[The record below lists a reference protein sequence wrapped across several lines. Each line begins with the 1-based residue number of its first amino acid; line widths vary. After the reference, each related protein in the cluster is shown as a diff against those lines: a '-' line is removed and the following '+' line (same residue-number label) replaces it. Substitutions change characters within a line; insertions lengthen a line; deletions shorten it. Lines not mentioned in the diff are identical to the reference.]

1 VNPISN
7 VRTAPIVPPVAPA
20 VPSASGAS
28 AGSGAT
34 FGESLTQA
42 VSAVNDLQ
50 LQARDAG
57 TAIATGAPIDS
68 ARAFVTIEKANVSFQ
83 FAMQIRNKLLE
94 AYQEVMRMAV

>member
-1 VNPISN
+1 VNPISS
-7 VRTAPIVPPVAPA
+7 VRSAPIVPPVAPA
-20 VPSASGAS
+20 VPSANGTVGGAQS
-28 AGSGAT
+28 

-42 VSAVNDLQ
+42 VASVNDLQ
-50 LQARDAG
+50 KEASDASN
-57 TAIATGAPIDS
+57 AIASGAPIDS